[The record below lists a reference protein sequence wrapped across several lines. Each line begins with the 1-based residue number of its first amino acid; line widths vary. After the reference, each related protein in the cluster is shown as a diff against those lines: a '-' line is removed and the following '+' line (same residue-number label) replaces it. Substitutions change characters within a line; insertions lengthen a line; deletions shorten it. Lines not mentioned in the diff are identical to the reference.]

1 VGSPTVAR
9 PARLNARL
17 HLPFDKVP
25 TMEPNKGRI
34 LMTRVSHWFRGLRR
48 WQQFA
53 VGFIIVILLSAPF
66 TERSYVSEKPT
77 PTATPT
83 PKPTPA
89 CAEVGDRVSLYP
101 RPQVN
106 LQGCNFAN
114 RQFGRMSDWGEA
126 DLRGADFTGA
136 RLHYADFSFANLTSV
151 NFSGA
156 YLEGADFTN
165 ANVRGANFDGAVL
178 KCILEDGTNR
188 LSDAIN
194 VQILAVGSC
203 FD

>member
-1 VGSPTVAR
+1 
-9 PARLNARL
+9 
-17 HLPFDKVP
+17 
-25 TMEPNKGRI
+25 MEPNKGQI
-34 LMTRVSHWFRGLRR
+34 LITKISHWFRGLRR

-53 VGFIIVILLSAPF
+53 VVFTIVIFVAAPF
-66 TERSYVSEKPT
+66 SERSDVSEKPT
-77 PTATPT
+77 PTSTPT

-106 LQGCNFAN
+106 LQGCDFAN

-126 DLRGADFTGA
+126 DLRGADFSGA
-136 RLHYADFSFANLTSV
+136 VLLYADFSFADLTSA

-156 YLEGADFTN
+156 FLEGANFTN

-194 VQILAVGSC
+194 VQILSVGSC
-203 FD
+203 SD

>member
-1 VGSPTVAR
+1 
-9 PARLNARL
+9 
-17 HLPFDKVP
+17 
-25 TMEPNKGRI
+25 MEPNKGQILITRI
-34 LMTRVSHWFRGLRR
+34 SHWFRGLRR

-53 VGFIIVILLSAPF
+53 VVFTIVILVAAPF
-66 TERSYVSEKPT
+66 SERSYVSEKPT
-77 PTATPT
+77 PTSTPT

-89 CAEVGDRVSLYP
+89 CAQVGDRVYLYS

-106 LQGCNFAN
+106 LQGCDFSN
-114 RQFGRMSDWGEA
+114 RKFQRMSEWGEA
-126 DLRGADFTGA
+126 DLRGADFSGA
-136 RLHYADFSFANLTSV
+136 SLSYADFSFADLTSA

-156 YLEGADFTN
+156 FLEGADFTN

-194 VQILAVGSC
+194 VQILSVGSC

>member
-1 VGSPTVAR
+1 
-9 PARLNARL
+9 
-17 HLPFDKVP
+17 
-25 TMEPNKGRI
+25 MEPNKGQI
-34 LMTRVSHWFRGLRR
+34 LITKISHWFRGLRR

-53 VGFIIVILLSAPF
+53 VVFTIVILVAAPF
-66 TERSYVSEKPT
+66 SERSYVSEKPT
-77 PTATPT
+77 PTSTPT

-106 LQGCNFAN
+106 LQGCDFAN

-126 DLRGADFTGA
+126 DLRGADFSGA
-136 RLHYADFSFANLTSV
+136 VLLYADFSFADLTSA

-156 YLEGADFTN
+156 FLEGANFTN

-194 VQILAVGSC
+194 VQILSVGSC

>member
-1 VGSPTVAR
+1 
-9 PARLNARL
+9 
-17 HLPFDKVP
+17 
-25 TMEPNKGRI
+25 MEPNKSRI
-34 LMTRVSHWFRGLRR
+34 LITKISHWFRGLRR

-53 VGFIIVILLSAPF
+53 VVFAIVILVAAPF
-66 TERSYVSEKPT
+66 SERSYVSEKPT
-77 PTATPT
+77 PTSTPT

-89 CAEVGDRVSLYP
+89 CAEIGDRVYLYS

-106 LQGCNFAN
+106 LQGCDFSN
-114 RQFGRMSDWGEA
+114 RQFDRMSDWGEA
-126 DLRGADFTGA
+126 DLRGADFSGA
-136 RLHYADFSFANLTSV
+136 RLHYADFSFVNLTSV

-165 ANVRGANFDGAVL
+165 ANVRGANFEGAVL

-194 VQILAVGSC
+194 VQILSVGSC